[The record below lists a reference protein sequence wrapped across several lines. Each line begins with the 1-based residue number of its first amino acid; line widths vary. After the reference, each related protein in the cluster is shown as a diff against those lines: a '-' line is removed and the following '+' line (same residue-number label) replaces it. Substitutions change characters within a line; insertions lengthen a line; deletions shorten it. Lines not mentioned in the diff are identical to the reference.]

1 MILVDSHS
9 HIFDKD
15 FDLDRSDVIARAA
28 DVGVKYHI
36 LPSIDSKYTEKVLEV
51 SRQYKNICFPLIGL
65 HPTSVDSGFEAELMH
80 IETMIPNYNY
90 YGIGE
95 IGIDLYWDKT
105 YIEQQKIAFRH
116 QLRLAKNLYL
126 PVVIHSRNSF
136 DEIFEIVDQE
146 NDANLRGVFHSFSG
160 TLEHYNHIN
169 EYKGFKVGIGGI
181 VTYKNGGIDKVVAK
195 MDISNIL
202 LETDSPYLTPVPK
215 RGQRNEG
222 QNLIYIAQKVSEML
236 EIPLEEVAKET
247 TRNSLELFNIK
258 LEEL

>member
-1 MILVDSHS
+1 MIFVDSHS

-15 FDLDRSDVIARAA
+15 FDSDRAEVITRAA
-28 DVGVKYHI
+28 VAGVKYHI
-36 LPSIDSKYTEKVLEV
+36 LPNIDSTYTSKVLAV
-51 SRQYKNICFPLIGL
+51 ARDFKNICFPLIGL
-65 HPTSVDSGFEAELMH
+65 HPTSVDHNFEQELSHVDEMVQS
-80 IETMIPNYNY
+80 NNF

-105 YIEQQKIAFRH
+105 YLAQQKIAFRY
-116 QLRLAKNLYL
+116 QLRLAKKLRL

-146 NDANLRGVFHSFSG
+146 NDAQLTGVFHSFSG
-160 TLEHYNHIN
+160 TLDQYNHII
-169 EYKGFKVGIGGI
+169 EYGGFKIGIGVI
-181 VTYKNGGIDKVVAK
+181 VTYKNSGVDKVVAS

-222 QNLIYIAQKVSEML
+222 QNLIYIAQKISELLDIRL
-236 EIPLEEVAKET
+236 EDVAKIT
-247 TRNSLELFNIK
+247 TNNAFELFK
-258 LEEL
+258 LKA